1 MSIEYTVRC
10 DDPAAHEFLVEM
22 EVPLAGEDTLLLRLP
37 VWIPGSY
44 LIREFARHLL
54 EFEAEAVLADGSR
67 RPLGASK
74 IDKCSWRIV
83 PPRGARA
90 VRCRYRVWAFDA
102 SVREAWLDTGRGFFN
117 GTSLFMRVEGRS
129 GEEHRVRLLPPSD
142 PRCAGWR
149 VATALDCAE
158 GTAPW
163 NFGDYRAPDYDA
175 LIDAPVSMGPLE
187 FVEFSAGGVPH
198 TVALTGQVEPVDR
211 ARLAADLTAIC
222 TSVQELFGEVPF
234 ARYLFLLTLTDE
246 GYGGLEHGESSALL
260 AARRDLPWPGM
271 GAPSDEYVRLLGLFS
286 HEYFH
291 AWVVKRLKPAAFS
304 PYDLFAENYTRLLW
318 LFEGWTSYYDD
329 LLLVRSGVID
339 ADRYLGL
346 LAKTATQVL
355 TTPGRLR
362 QSLEQASFDAWIK
375 FYRPDENSA
384 NANVSYYAKGA
395 LLALALDLQ
404 LRERGASLDALLRA
418 LWERYGRSGKGI
430 EEEAPFAVL
439 HEMAGARLAR
449 WLERMVRGTEDP
461 PLAALL
467 RRFGVHWRE
476 VKAALADAGLRFE
489 RDSMRVA
496 TVRRGGSAEQAGIAP
511 RDEVVAIDGLKASP
525 TQWEGVLRRRGAG
538 ARLAVHAFR
547 EGRLYQTSLELSPPA
562 LERVELGRLPRTTAQ
577 QRERLTSWLHPAAR

>member
-67 RPLGASK
+67 QPLGASK

-117 GTSLFMRVEGRS
+117 GTSLFVRVEGQS

-149 VATALDCAE
+149 VATALDRAE

-163 NFGDYRAPDYDA
+163 SFGDYRAPDYDA

-222 TSVQELFGEVPF
+222 TSAQELFGEVPF

-339 ADRYLGL
+339 ADRYLGI

-496 TVRRGGSAEQAGIAP
+496 TVRRGGAAEQAGIAP

-525 TQWEGVLRRRGAG
+525 TQWESVLRRRGAG
-538 ARLAVHAFR
+538 AQLAVHAFR

-577 QRERLTSWLHPAAR
+577 QRERLKSWLHLAAR